1 MIEEQDLLSLVSQA
15 AIAIQRAIE
24 QRLSRLKVGLT
35 AQKILTLL
43 YGSATPLT
51 RKDLA
56 NAMERD
62 EQGFSRVLKQLEYER
77 GWIERTQRRNDRRGV
92 WVRLTP
98 EGRRITEQAML
109 QISGVYDELGST
121 LSADQ
126 LAVLDDLVHKM
137 AESHAAEHEAAD
149 EPGAEGLLPDRRTP

>member
-24 QRLSRLKVGLT
+24 QRLARLKVGLT

-43 YGSATPLT
+43 YGSSTPLT

-56 NAMERD
+56 TAMERD

-109 QISGVYDELGST
+109 QITGVYDELGSSLT
-121 LSADQ
+121 AGQ
-126 LAVLDDLVHKM
+126 LAALDELVHKM
-137 AESHAAEHEAAD
+137 AETKDSDGQREAV
-149 EPGAEGLLPDRRTP
+149 PGAEGLLQHDRTS

>member
-24 QRLSRLKVGLT
+24 QRLARLKVGLT

-43 YGSATPLT
+43 YGSASPLT

-56 NAMERD
+56 VAMERD

-109 QISGVYDELGST
+109 QISWVYDELGST
-121 LSADQ
+121 LSPDQ
-126 LAVLDDLVHKM
+126 MAALGDLVHKM
-137 AESHAAEHEAAD
+137 AESKDGEAPFEGTRD
-149 EPGAEGLLPDRRTP
+149 TPGLLPDSTST